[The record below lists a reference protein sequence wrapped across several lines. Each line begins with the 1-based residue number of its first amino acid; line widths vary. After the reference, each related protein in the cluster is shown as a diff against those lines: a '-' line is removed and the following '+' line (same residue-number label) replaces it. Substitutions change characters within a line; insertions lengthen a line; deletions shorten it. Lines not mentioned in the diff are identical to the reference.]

1 MSTSTQLL
9 VERNRAVDR
18 EIQAEKAS
26 DVHYTWCMPSA
37 LRSRFATLIIAA
49 LALSLPAAI
58 APAQTMHAGRPAA
71 ILKGEQAQVVVDLAG
86 GSIVN
91 FQLNDQGLNPLVW
104 ANTGPEDEARP
115 MSHFICLD
123 RWGAPS
129 AAELKQGMVFH
140 GEATRMQWKL
150 LKEPKKEGDSIVSE
164 MSASLPMAGLEVK
177 RTIELAAKGSWFKV
191 TEEVT
196 NRNQLG
202 RIFNF
207 VQHPSIGPPFL
218 DETVVVDSNARRGL
232 MQSSPMP
239 NPEEPAVV
247 WPQALKDGQPVNL
260 RHLRDDPLPNVVSFT
275 IDEEFGWVTAA
286 NPARGLLIGY
296 LWRVFE
302 YPWLNIWRHV
312 QDGKPLARGLEF
324 GTTGLHQ
331 PFGVLVKK
339 GRIFGRP
346 IYAHLDTGET
356 VSKSYVA
363 FLIRIPNNY
372 QGVGRVAYNNGALV
386 VTERDTTEAR
396 SLTLNVGA
404 LFPN

>member
-1 MSTSTQLL
+1 
-9 VERNRAVDR
+9 
-18 EIQAEKAS
+18 
-26 DVHYTWCMPSA
+26 MPSA
-37 LRSRFATLIIAA
+37 LCKPAANLIIAV
-49 LALSLPAAI
+49 LVFSVSAAS
-58 APAQTMHAGRPAA
+58 APAQTLHAGRPAA
-71 ILKGEQAQVVVDLAG
+71 ILKGEQAQVIVDLAG

-104 ANTGPEDEARP
+104 ANAGPEDEARP

-129 AAELKQGMVFH
+129 RAELKQGMVFH

-150 LKEPKKEGDSIVSE
+150 LKEPKIEGDSIASE
-164 MSASLPMAGLEVK
+164 MSAMLPMAGLEVK
-177 RTIELAAKGSWFKV
+177 RTIELAARGSWFKV

-207 VQHPSIGPPFL
+207 VQHPTIGPPFL

-232 MQSSPMP
+232 MQSSPLP
-239 NPEEPAVV
+239 NPEEPAVY

-260 RHLRDDPLPNVVSFT
+260 RHLHGDPLPNVVSFT
-275 IDEEFGWVTAA
+275 IDEEYGWVTAA
-286 NPARGLLIGY
+286 NAARGLLIGY
-296 LWRVFE
+296 IWRVSE

-331 PFGVLVKK
+331 PFGILVKK

-346 IYAHLDTGET
+346 IYAHIDTGEMVT
-356 VSKSYVA
+356 KSYVA
-363 FLIRIPNNY
+363 FLIKIPNDY
-372 QGVGRVAYNNGALV
+372 RGVGRVAYNNGALV
-386 VTERDTTEAR
+386 VAERDAPEAR
-396 SLTLNVGA
+396 TLTLNVGA
-404 LFPN
+404 LFPD

>member
-1 MSTSTQLL
+1 MPRAL
-9 VERNRAVDR
+9 RNRLL
-18 EIQAEKAS
+18 
-26 DVHYTWCMPSA
+26 P
-37 LRSRFATLIIAA
+37 LIIAA
-49 LALSLPAAI
+49 LIASLPTADAN
-58 APAQTMHAGRPAA
+58 AQSTHAGRRAA
-71 ILKGEQAQVVVDLAG
+71 ILKGQAAQVVVDLAG

-91 FQLNDQGLNPLVW
+91 FQFNDQELNPLVW
-104 ANTGPEDEARP
+104 ANSGPTDEARP

-150 LKEPKKEGDSIVSE
+150 LKEPSQTGGFISSE
-164 MSASLPMAGLEVK
+164 MSAVLPMAGLEVK
-177 RTIELAAKGSWFKV
+177 RAIQLSGTGSWFKV

-196 NRNQLG
+196 NRNKLG

-218 DETVVVDSNARRGL
+218 DESVVVDSNARRGF

-239 NPEEPAVV
+239 NPEDPAVV
-247 WPQALKDGQPVNL
+247 WPQALQDGQPVNL
-260 RHLRDDPLPNVVSFT
+260 RHLTSDPRPNVVSFT
-275 IDEEFGWVTAA
+275 IDEDYGWVTAA
-286 NPARGLLIGY
+286 NAARGLLIGY
-296 LWRVFE
+296 IWRVSD

-346 IYAHLDTGET
+346 IYAHIDTGET
-356 VSKSYVA
+356 IAKSYAA
-363 FLIRIPNNY
+363 FLLKIPNDY
-372 QGVGRVAYNNGALV
+372 KGVARVAYAGGQLV
-386 VTERDTTEAR
+386 VSERDGPPEHN
-396 SLTLNVGA
+396 LTIQVGQ
-404 LFPN
+404 LFPSE

>member
-1 MSTSTQLL
+1 MPCPL
-9 VERNRAVDR
+9 RNGA
-18 EIQAEKAS
+18 
-26 DVHYTWCMPSA
+26 
-37 LRSRFATLIIAA
+37 ATFIIAA
-49 LALSLPAAI
+49 FAHFLPI
-58 APAQTMHAGRPAA
+58 AVAHAQTMHAGRPAA

-104 ANTGPEDEARP
+104 ANTGPSDEARP

-123 RWGAPS
+123 RWGTPS

-150 LKEPKKEGDSIVSE
+150 LKEPKKEGESIVSE
-164 MSASLPMAGLEVK
+164 MSASLPMAGLDIK
-177 RTIELAAKGSWFKV
+177 RTIELAAKGTWFKV

-207 VQHPSIGPPFL
+207 VQHPTIGPPFL
-218 DETVVVDSNARRGL
+218 DERVVVDSNARRGL

-239 NPEEPAVV
+239 NPEEPTVV

-260 RHLRDDPLPNVVSFT
+260 RHLTDDPLPNVVSFT
-275 IDEEFGWVTAA
+275 IDEEYGWVTAA
-286 NPARGLLIGY
+286 NAARGLLIGY
-296 LWRVFE
+296 IWRVSD

-346 IYAHLDTGET
+346 IYAHIDTGET
-356 VSKSYVA
+356 VAKSYAA
-363 FLIRIPNNY
+363 FLLKIPNDFKGVARVAYSEGQLVISERDRTPERNVTI
-372 QGVGRVAYNNGALV
+372 QVGRV
-386 VTERDTTEAR
+386 
-396 SLTLNVGA
+396 
-404 LFPN
+404 FPGE